1 MTWSGVAPAP
11 PALPSELPM
20 TLTATEFARRA
31 LCSAVLLLAA
41 CAAPLPAPGPTAE
54 PGPVPVT
61 PGVPAPPA
69 QAPPAAPPLPQLG
82 PPERPS
88 LGLFSRIKAPGEVD
102 PVLELGA
109 SGVQIFRCEQDKD
122 GTGYRWMF
130 RLPEAEL
137 RDANGQLVG
146 HHGANYSFEHVD
158 GSRLI
163 GTIVGYDSAP
173 EGDSL
178 RWLLLRTQSYGQGEF
193 EKVTYV
199 QRVDTSGGMPPE
211 QCAAEQVNQILRVP
225 FSAKFIFYRPR

>member
-1 MTWSGVAPAP
+1 MR
-11 PALPSELPM
+11 
-20 TLTATEFARRA
+20 LTAIEFRRCA
-31 LCSAVLLLAA
+31 LCSAAVLLAA
-41 CAAPLPAPGPTAE
+41 CAAAPTVPGPPAAPAAAPAAPGE
-54 PGPVPVT
+54 PA
-61 PGVPAPPA
+61 PAPPA
-69 QAPPAAPPLPQLG
+69 VTAPVPPLPQLG

-88 LGLFSRIKAPGEVD
+88 LGLFSRIKAPSEVD
-102 PVLELGA
+102 PVRELA
-109 SGVQIFRCEQDKD
+109 ATGVQIFRCEQDKD
-122 GTGYRWMF
+122 GTAYRWMF

-137 RDANGQLVG
+137 RDSRGLVVG
-146 HHGANYSFEHVD
+146 HHGANYSFEDVD

-211 QCAAEQVNQILRVP
+211 QCSAEQANQILRVP
-225 FSAKFIFYRPR
+225 FSAKFIFYRQG